1 MTDCG
6 CGAWRLR
13 IPKNLRDN
21 KIGDVQFV
29 CIWHCMSHVS
39 QIYVFLSLSFFFL
52 VFLITEGSAGKQKT
66 LTYCLFRTR
75 DSRSSWSVE
84 WIEIGTSKILYC
96 EPRAFVSLR
105 ALSSISSFS
114 SWCRSIPYLRRST
127 PGLFVIGRYY
137 CLIIM
142 RSACNI

>member
-39 QIYVFLSLSFFFL
+39 QIYVFFLSFFF
-52 VFLITEGSAGKQKT
+52 VFLIAEGSAGEQKT
-66 LTYCLFRTR
+66 LTYTFLARVVRMDRNR
-75 DSRSSWSVE
+75 DERAKRAQQN
-84 WIEIGTSKILYC
+84 IDID
-96 EPRAFVSLR
+96 PRAFFSP
-105 ALSSISSFS
+105 LSSVSSIDS
-114 SWCRSIPYLRRST
+114 SRCRSIPYLSIPLSAWLIYNQTYR
-127 PGLFVIGRYY
+127 
-137 CLIIM
+137 CLIII